1 MKRFLIFLSVFFIF
15 SCSGKDIQDYK
26 VFYALDTVCRV
37 SLYGRGT
44 DEIYKEI
51 EQELLLTE
59 NLFNSHIANSEI
71 SKINS
76 EAGKKPVIVSP
87 ETFNLIEKSIELW
100 QSTKGAFN
108 PALGPV
114 ISLWKI
120 GSENPEVPETGIIAE
135 KLSLC
140 NPENI
145 LINRENLSVFL
156 KTPGMALDLGGIAKG
171 FCAEQIKT
179 LCLENGITRGIIDL
193 GGNIILIGEKNP
205 GKPWTAGIRTP
216 EADTFDAAITF
227 FCKDKAIV
235 TSGVYERFFIKDG
248 VLYHHIFNPETGFP
262 AENRL
267 LSVSIISENSI
278 TADALSTAVFVMGL
292 EKGME
297 YIKKIPET
305 EAVFITNENEIFTT
319 DGIRKNIKSV
329 KSGYR
334 LNVFQN

>member
-1 MKRFLIFLSVFFIF
+1 MKRFLILLSVFFIF
-15 SCSGKDIQDYK
+15 SCSGKSIQDYK

-37 SLYGRGT
+37 SLYGQGT

-76 EAGKKPVIVSP
+76 EAGKNPVIVSP
-87 ETFNLIEKSIELW
+87 ETFNLIEKSVELW

-114 ISLWKI
+114 IFLWKI
-120 GSENPEVPETGIIAE
+120 GSENPVVPDSKTITE

-145 LINRENLSVFL
+145 LLNRENLSIFL
-156 KTPGMALDLGGIAKG
+156 KIPGMALDLGGIAKG
-171 FCAEQIKT
+171 FCAEQIKS
-179 LCLENGITRGIIDL
+179 LCLEKGITRGIIDL

-205 GKPWTAGIRTP
+205 GQPWTAGIRTP
-216 EADTFDAAITF
+216 EENTFDATITF
-227 FCKDKAIV
+227 SCKDKTIV
-235 TSGVYERFFIKDG
+235 TSGIYERFFVKDG
-248 VLYHHIFNPETGFP
+248 ILYHHIFNPETGFP

-267 LSVSIISENSI
+267 LSVSIISGNSL

-305 EAVFITNENEIFTT
+305 EAVFITKEKEIFTT
-319 DGIRKNIKSV
+319 HGIRENIKSV
-329 KSGYR
+329 RQGYN
-334 LNVFQN
+334 LKAF

>member
-37 SLYGRGT
+37 SLYGQGT

-51 EQELLLTE
+51 EQELLFTE
-59 NLFNSHIANSEI
+59 NLFNSHITNSEI
-71 SKINS
+71 SKLNS
-76 EAGKKPVIVSP
+76 EAGKNPVIVSP
-87 ETFNLIEKSIELW
+87 ETFNLIEKSVELW

-120 GSENPEVPETGIIAE
+120 GSENPVVPERGIITE
-135 KLSLC
+135 KLPLC

-145 LINRENLSVFL
+145 LLNRENLSVFL
-156 KTPGMALDLGGIAKG
+156 EIPGMALDLGGIAKG
-171 FCAEQIKT
+171 FCAEQIKS
-179 LCLENGITRGIIDL
+179 LCLKKGITRGIIDL

-205 GKPWTAGIRTP
+205 GQSWTAGIRTP
-216 EADTFDAAITF
+216 EENTFDAAITF
-227 FCKDKAIV
+227 SCKDKTIV
-235 TSGVYERFFIKDG
+235 TSGIYERFFVKDG
-248 VLYHHIFNPETGFP
+248 ILYHHIFNPETGFP

-267 LSVSIISENSI
+267 LSVSIISGNSV

-305 EAVFITNENEIFTT
+305 EAVFITKENEIFTT
-319 DGIRKNIKSV
+319 DGIRENIKSV
-329 KSGYR
+329 KQGYK
-334 LNVFQN
+334 LKAF